1 MTNIEKNDVVGLTRD
16 VDTNLPEGLV
26 GVVTERHEDGLDVKF
41 PVQGSETQH
50 ARVAPE
56 DVKFIASNEPMTP
69 DDASGQ

>member
-16 VDTNLPEGLV
+16 LDSNLPEGLV

-56 DVKFIASNEPMTP
+56 DVKFIASNDPLSSEKTI
-69 DDASGQ
+69 G